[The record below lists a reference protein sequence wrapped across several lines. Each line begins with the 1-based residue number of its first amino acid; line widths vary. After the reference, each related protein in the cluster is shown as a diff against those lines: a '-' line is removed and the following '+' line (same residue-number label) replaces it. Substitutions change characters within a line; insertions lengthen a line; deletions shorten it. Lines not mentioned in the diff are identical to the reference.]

1 MGNFPARAMSLPQQD
16 GTVTVSTR
24 SDPPHGS
31 IVVQEVGLIVVNSSQ
46 FFKMNKEM
54 KEGTRMMEA
63 LSLAREECTR
73 LGGNYI
79 LGTNVE
85 VKPSGDFLCY
95 ALTGTACVVKKA
107 AVPY

>member
-1 MGNFPARAMSLPQQD
+1 MSLPQQD

-46 FFKMNKEM
+46 FTKMNSETKER
-54 KEGTRMMEA
+54 TRMMEA

-79 LGTNVE
+79 LGTHFE
-85 VKPSGDFLCY
+85 VKQFGEVGQIMCY
-95 ALTGTACVVKKA
+95 ALTGTACVVKKV